1 MQQIISFDDQTH
13 GSETPLSNK
22 REEYTNSQALRVKSA
37 KNIAPIS
44 YLIHK
49 SWFYS

>member
-1 MQQIISFDDQTH
+1 MQQIISFDDQTQ
-13 GSETPLSNK
+13 GRETPLNNR

-37 KNIAPIS
+37 KNIAQIS
-44 YLIHK
+44 YMIRK